1 MDEDVTAGTTYY
13 YVVKSVGSNG
23 ELSGP
28 SNETEAKLPTS

>member
-1 MDEDVTAGTTYY
+1 VDENVTAGRRYY

-28 SNETEAKLPTS
+28 SNETEATP